1 MLRAA
6 GIADLNEKI
15 ALVPASS
22 AGKVVYFATILHAQ
36 KLKVAAL
43 LDSDGGGD
51 QAAQQEVLV
60 HTLGNKRIL
69 RTKDSYAGTVTTPEI
84 EDLLRETLVQVAKS
98 ELGWDVIATASA
110 QPGRPIV
117 ELFANTIADFSKYRL
132 AKGFLRWAR
141 SHEAKDLSTTERD
154 QWTKLVNTINA
165 ALN

>member
-110 QPGRPIV
+110 QPGRPSSSYSPTP
-117 ELFANTIADFSKYRL
+117 LRTFRSTDSRR
-132 AKGFLRWAR
+132 GFCVGLGRTR
-141 SHEAKDLSTTERD
+141 QK
-154 QWTKLVNTINA
+154 I
-165 ALN
+165 